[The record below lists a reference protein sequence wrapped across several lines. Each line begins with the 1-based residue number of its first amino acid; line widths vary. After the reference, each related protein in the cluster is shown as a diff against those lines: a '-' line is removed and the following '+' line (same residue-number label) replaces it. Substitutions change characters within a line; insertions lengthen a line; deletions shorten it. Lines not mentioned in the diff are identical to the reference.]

1 MLLFQN
7 VSFQALLPIVR
18 QHIIDGFTPKALD
31 LFRREFDFFDKVT
44 SISGVLYPLPKEERR
59 AGIQRYTPNLL
70 GSIWMLSRDVRDEDS
85 GDIGDM
91 SPFVESTN
99 QNCSRDQFILCL
111 YLCLYP
117 NKFLSPL
124 SPSFLSCD
132 SNPKLP

>member
-99 QNCSRDQFILCL
+99 QNCSRDQFILS
-111 YLCLYP
+111 
-117 NKFLSPL
+117 LSVSL
-124 SPSFLSCD
+124 SKQVFVPIVSVFFVS
-132 SNPKLP
+132 

>member
-7 VSFQALLPIVR
+7 VSFQAMLPVVR

-91 SPFVESTN
+91 SPFVESKN
-99 QNCSRDQFILCL
+99 QNCSRDQFILS
-111 YLCLYP
+111 
-117 NKFLSPL
+117 LSVSL
-124 SPSFLSCD
+124 SKQVFVPIVSVFFVS
-132 SNPKLP
+132 

>member
-7 VSFQALLPIVR
+7 VSFQAMLPVVR

-99 QNCSRDQFILCL
+99 QNCSRDQFILS
-111 YLCLYP
+111 
-117 NKFLSPL
+117 LSVSL
-124 SPSFLSCD
+124 SKQVFVPIVSIFFVL
-132 SNPKLP
+132 

>member
-7 VSFQALLPIVR
+7 VSFQAMLPVVR

-91 SPFVESTN
+91 SPFVESKN
-99 QNCSRDQFILCL
+99 QNCSRDQFILS
-111 YLCLYP
+111 
-117 NKFLSPL
+117 LSVSL
-124 SPSFLSCD
+124 SKQVFVPIVSVFFVL
-132 SNPKLP
+132 

>member
-91 SPFVESTN
+91 SPFVESKN
-99 QNCSRDQFILCL
+99 QNCSRDQFILS
-111 YLCLYP
+111 
-117 NKFLSPL
+117 LSVSL
-124 SPSFLSCD
+124 SKQVFVPIVSVFFVS
-132 SNPKLP
+132 

>member
-91 SPFVESTN
+91 SPFVESKN
-99 QNCSRDQFILCL
+99 QNCSRDQFILS
-111 YLCLYP
+111 
-117 NKFLSPL
+117 LSVSL
-124 SPSFLSCD
+124 SKQVFVPIVSVFFVL
-132 SNPKLP
+132 

>member
-7 VSFQALLPIVR
+7 VSFQALLPVVR

-91 SPFVESTN
+91 SPFVESTKN
-99 QNCSRDQFILCL
+99 HSKIVPETNLFYVSIFVS
-111 YLCLYP
+111 
-117 NKFLSPL
+117 LSKQVFVPIV
-124 SPSFLSCD
+124 SIFFVS
-132 SNPKLP
+132 